1 MGVILHDLAVQDDVR
16 LSPYCWRA
24 RFALEHKGLS
34 YRTAAT
40 CFTGIAS
47 IADGKQKTVPVLEDG
62 GRVVGD
68 SWAIANYLEDT
79 YPERPSLFGGEVG
92 RAHAL
97 FLQNWVTTAV
107 LRPSLKALVLDV
119 YGSVQPQDRDYF
131 RTSREQRFGM
141 TLEEIAAGP
150 QEERVAVVRTALE
163 PLRLQLK
170 EQPFLSGGNPMY
182 ADYVVAGTFMWW
194 RGITRAQLLT
204 REDPLTPWMERML
217 ALYPAIA
224 KESRRLWDGP

>member
-34 YRTAAT
+34 YRTVAT
-40 CFTGIAS
+40 DFTGIAG

-62 GRVVGD
+62 GRVIGD
-68 SWAIANYLEDT
+68 SWAIATYLEDT
-79 YPERPSLFGGEVG
+79 YPDRPSLFGGDAG
-92 RAHAL
+92 RSYAL
-97 FLQNWVTTAV
+97 FMQNWVTTAI
-107 LRPSLKALVLDV
+107 LRPSLKALVLDI
-119 YGSVQPQDRDYF
+119 YESVQSQDRDYF
-131 RTSREQRFGM
+131 RSSREKRFGM
-141 TLEEIAAGP
+141 KLEEIAAGP
-150 QEERVAVVRTALE
+150 QDERVAVVCTALE

-170 EQPFLSGGNPMY
+170 DQPFLSGAKPLY

-194 RGITRAQLLT
+194 RGITRAQLLAP
-204 REDPLTPWMERML
+204 EDPLTPWMERIL